1 MPLLSVAIAEKTV
14 GSGKYR
20 RLILDQIRFTVPLGS
35 FVSVVGPSG
44 CGKTTLL
51 RCIAGLDVEFAGQ
64 IAIQGRLVRGP
75 GLDRG
80 VVFQEPRLFPWMDV
94 RTNIAFAAVER
105 KQSNLTLRVQ
115 ELVDLVGL
123 AGFERLWP
131 KQLSGGMAQR
141 VALARALLNVPQL
154 LLLDEPLGAL
164 DNFTRA
170 RMQSELRQIVER
182 ENVTALLVTH
192 DIDEAITLSEQ
203 VLVMAS
209 NPGRI
214 ARTIN
219 IELPYPRDRNGSAF
233 VRLRAEIDHLS
244 ALEHVET

>member
-1 MPLLSVAIAEKTV
+1 MPLLSVAIAEKVV
-14 GSGKYR
+14 GGGKHR
-20 RLILDQIRFTVPLGS
+20 RVILDQIRFTVSLGS

-64 IAIQGRLVRGP
+64 ITIQGRQVRGP

-94 RTNIAFAAVER
+94 RANIAFAAVDR
-105 KQSNLTLRVQ
+105 KQANLTRRVQ
-115 ELVDLVGL
+115 ELVDVVGL
-123 AGFERLWP
+123 SGFERLWP

-141 VALARALLNVPQL
+141 VALARALLNVPKV

-164 DNFTRA
+164 DHFTRA
-170 RMQSELRQIVER
+170 RMQSELRQVVER

-192 DIDEAITLSEQ
+192 DIDEAITLSKQ

-214 ARTIN
+214 ARTVD
-219 IELPYPRDRNGSAF
+219 IELPYPRDRNSPAF

-244 ALEHVET
+244 ALEHAGA